1 MSNRIYKTAPAGSS
15 RPYTLNWLNLSK
27 YCQETELLPMVL
39 LRWLSSWF
47 LISRETFKVH
57 QKDTLDLAIHS
68 SCLKDLHDRGCLRL
82 KQVLSREFKSTSPPL
97 TFFPSSTHI
106 SPLVTGILYFADWTG
121 LDWTSKT
128 RTSKTRTGKTR
139 TGKTR
144 TSKTRTG
151 KTRTSKTRT
160 SKTRTGKTRTSKT
173 PKKCWLY

>member
-1 MSNRIYKTAPAGSS
+1 MSSRIYKTAPAGSS
-15 RPYTLNWLNLSK
+15 RPYTFNWLNLSK

-106 SPLVTGILYFADWTG
+106 SPLVTRRVLKND
-121 LDWTSKT
+121 LSKEKPWESYEQT
-128 RTSKTRTGKTR
+128 PQKLRLRKIFQISKNA
-139 TGKTR
+139 
-144 TSKTRTG
+144 
-151 KTRTSKTRT
+151 
-160 SKTRTGKTRTSKT
+160 
-173 PKKCWLY
+173 WLTEATHKLW